1 MEHGNVVEP
10 SGMKKV
16 TRKGAGDSAFDESEE
31 KANGYVQC
39 ITYGFKLCPTRK
51 CADVLMVLQ
60 CEIIC
65 RNRLMKECK

>member
-31 KANGYVQC
+31 KANDYMQC
-39 ITYGFKLCPTRK
+39 IVHGFKLCLTRK

-60 CEIIC
+60 CERIC
-65 RNRLMKECK
+65 SNRLMKESK